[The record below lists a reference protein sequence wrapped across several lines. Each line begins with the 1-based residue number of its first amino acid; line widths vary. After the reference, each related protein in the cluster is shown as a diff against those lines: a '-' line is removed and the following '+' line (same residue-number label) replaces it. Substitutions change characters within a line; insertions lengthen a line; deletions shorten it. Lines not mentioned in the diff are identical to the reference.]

1 MPELSL
7 RVHENRRS
15 FPQLWWRSL
24 VVGIAASAAAQL
36 SDYWPPLA
44 ALSHLSN
51 HGRWML
57 AFKWIC
63 LALVIGTTLAVV
75 LWWQQKRTLRKEK

>member
-1 MPELSL
+1 
-7 RVHENRRS
+7 
-15 FPQLWWRSL
+15 
-24 VVGIAASAAAQL
+24 
-36 SDYWPPLA
+36 
-44 ALSHLSN
+44 
-51 HGRWML
+51 ML